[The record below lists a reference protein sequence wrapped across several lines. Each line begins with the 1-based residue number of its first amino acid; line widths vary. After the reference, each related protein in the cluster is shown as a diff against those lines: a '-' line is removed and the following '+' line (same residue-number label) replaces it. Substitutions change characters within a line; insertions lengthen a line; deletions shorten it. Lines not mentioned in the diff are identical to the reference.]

1 MLTGTIK
8 SYLREL
14 PEPLLGAELYTDWLE
29 AGAIDRC
36 DYQSPRVSVLCV
48 FSDTDRAEAV
58 WNLLQHDKL
67 PREHYHNIQ
76 YLFRF
81 LNEVAR
87 HEERNKMSPRYYTNT
102 HLLKFTFYL
111 AVTLRS

>member
-1 MLTGTIK
+1 M
-8 SYLREL
+8 
-14 PEPLLGAELYTDWLE
+14 
-29 AGAIDRC
+29 
-36 DYQSPRVSVLCV
+36 

-76 YLFRF
+76 YLFRVTIPCTEQLLSMASQF

-87 HEERNKMSPRYYTNT
+87 HEERNKMSPRYCNNVK
-102 HLLKFTFYL
+102 LGKVTFYL